1 MKNKMA
7 LIQLVLVLT
16 ISMVNI
22 RCSETVSPP
31 SSPNRAIDP
40 IVSTEWLEDN
50 IDKLDLVLLDVR
62 GEALYNAGHIPGSIN
77 LPAHD
82 NLFVCFFEPDCG
94 LTMETPP
101 VDTLINTIGNA
112 GITANSNVVVIGRA
126 ADLPESGAAEFGV
139 TMASRA
145 AITLLYAGIDNV
157 AFLDGG
163 YDKWVAEGRASSTEA
178 ANPDAVEYNG
188 AIDTE
193 MFVSKDYVAERIG
206 KSILVD
212 TRDADVYF
220 GIGQDPTSQKA
231 GHIPGSK
238 VLPAPWFWTRTDV
251 GEKEK
256 SCLMWKSIS
265 KINEIGLAVLGEN
278 GDREIII
285 YCGVGGYA
293 SPVFFVLTE
302 VIGYRNV
309 KFYDGSMQEWTADP
323 EAPVTKYRYQ

>member
-7 LIQLVLVLT
+7 LIQSVLVLT

-22 RCSETVSPP
+22 RCLETVSPP
-31 SSPNRAIDP
+31 SSPDPAIDP

-50 IDKLDLVLLDVR
+50 INKLDLILLDVR
-62 GEALYNAGHIPGSIN
+62 EENQYNAGHIPGSIN

-82 NLFVCFFEPDCG
+82 NLFVCLFEPDCG
-94 LTMETPP
+94 LTMELPP
-101 VDTLINTIGNA
+101 DETLINNMGSA
-112 GITANSNVVVIGRA
+112 GITANSNVVVIGRTVGS
-126 ADLPESGAAEFGV
+126 PESGAAEFGV

-145 AITLLYAGIDNV
+145 AITLLYAGIENV

-163 YDKWVAEGRASSTEA
+163 YDKWVAEGRASSTEPA
-178 ANPDAVEYNG
+178 IPAEVDYNG
-188 AIDTE
+188 TLETE
-193 MFVSKDYVAERIG
+193 MFVSKDYVAEKIG

-231 GHIPGSK
+231 GHIPASK
-238 VLPAPWFWTRTDV
+238 VLSAPWFWTTTVDDA
-251 GEKEK
+251 GEK
-256 SCLMWKSIS
+256 SFLMWKSIS
-265 KINEIGLAVLGEN
+265 KINEIGLSVLGEN
-278 GDREIII
+278 GDWEIII

-323 EAPVTKYRYQ
+323 DAPVTEYRYQ